1 MPGGDFKVS
10 EVESLIAKLA
20 QDYPFLDGRWAKR
33 MIRAY
38 GTEAWDVLGAAK
50 AVSDLGQ
57 DFGATLTEAEAI
69 WMRDKEFAR
78 AAEDVVWRR
87 SKLGLRMTQAQ
98 IEALDVWFK
107 DQARVAA

>member
-1 MPGGDFKVS
+1 
-10 EVESLIAKLA
+10 
-20 QDYPFLDGRWAKR
+20 
-33 MIRAY
+33 
-38 GTEAWDVLGAAK
+38 
-50 AVSDLGQ
+50 
-57 DFGATLTEAEAI
+57 
-69 WMRDKEFAR
+69 MRDKEFAR